1 MKRRIKLLSFCLLS
15 AIVINRYENDYKISS
30 QSFERHMEIEK
41 NRLTLDEIEKRYYD
55 FFDNYKVKYNFSKGL
70 ASSKDVEK
78 LDELAASKQEC
89 DFQFIGSNDDFVAK
103 IIDNTNKYIEEHPSS
118 KYINALDSDDVTYK
132 PMTLNLKNTLRNEI
146 SLIQANKLSSNSN
159 EDLCKLSDLVVLLYT
174 EPIDNALYGDY
185 VNKDNKITIYL
196 DNVIN
201 INYSSID
208 SFTQISEIFLHE
220 INHARQHICKDRE
233 EKEELAFNK
242 YITSIVE
249 SSAESAIY
257 NENNSK
263 YYRDMLGNE
272 NIYFLERCFE
282 DELQLLTLTDEDT
295 NLNDYYASIFDS
307 DIDAFLDY
315 FNIKTEKDKKAFL
328 NILREKDAIFL
339 RNSIAKSIAFN
350 DELTVKEAS
359 DIIGYGYKVE
369 IMRLALRN
377 VIATNMER
385 EEKFTPLKLSLYGNL
400 IFNMACQGTVTESGK
415 QDERFI
421 EQVNIFRKIYE
432 SYISDTCDISKELA
446 ADYMELFV
454 DSDSDEYSSIKE
466 TFGINDKFSQDVSF
480 LNQNNDTSHSYK
492 QIAKTKTL
500 QFRLESK

>member
-1 MKRRIKLLSFCLLS
+1 MKRIIKLLSFYLLS

-78 LDELAASKQEC
+78 LDELVASKQEC
-89 DFQFIGSNDDFVAK
+89 DFQFIGSNDDLVAK

-118 KYINALDSDDVTYK
+118 KYINALDSDNFVYK
-132 PMTLNLKNTLRNEI
+132 AMTLNLKNTLSDEI
-146 SLIQANKLSSNSN
+146 ALIQANKLSSNSN

-174 EPIDNALYGDY
+174 EPIDNALYGNY

-208 SFTQISEIFLHE
+208 FFTQVSEIFLHE

-263 YYRDMLGNE
+263 YYSDMLGNE

-328 NILREKDAIFL
+328 NILSEKDAIFL
-339 RNSIAKSIAFN
+339 RNSIAKNIAFN

-385 EEKFTPLKLSLYGNL
+385 EEKFNSLELSIYGSL

-446 ADYMELFV
+446 ADEMELLV
-454 DSDSDEYSSIKE
+454 DSDPDEYYSIKE
-466 TFGINDKFSQDVSF
+466 TIGINNKFSQDVSF
-480 LNQNNDTSHSYK
+480 LNQNNDISHSYK

-500 QFRLESK
+500 KK

>member
-1 MKRRIKLLSFCLLS
+1 MKRRIKLLSFWLLS
-15 AIVINRYENDYKISS
+15 VIVINRYENDYKFSS

-103 IIDNTNKYIEEHPSS
+103 IIDNTNKYIEKHPSS
-118 KYINALDSDDVTYK
+118 NYINALNSDDVAYK
-132 PMTLNLKNTLRNEI
+132 PMTLNLKNTLRDEI
-146 SLIQANKLSSNSN
+146 SLIQANQLSSNNN

-196 DNVIN
+196 DNVTN
-201 INYSSID
+201 INYSSVD
-208 SFTQISEIFLHE
+208 FYTQVSEIFLHE

-242 YITSIVE
+242 YTTSIVE

-263 YYRDMLGNE
+263 YYSDMFGNE

-307 DIDAFLDY
+307 DIDAFLDH

-328 NILREKDAIFL
+328 NILREKDAAFL
-339 RNSIAKSIAFN
+339 RNNIAKDIAFN
-350 DELTVKEAS
+350 DELTEKEAS

-377 VIATNMER
+377 IIATNMER

-400 IFNMACQGTVTESGK
+400 IFNMACQGTVTESSK

-446 ADYMELFV
+446 TDYMGLLV
-454 DSDSDEYSSIKE
+454 DSDLDELKE
-466 TFGINDKFSQDVSF
+466 IMGINDKFSQDVSF
-480 LNQNNDTSHSYK
+480 LKQNNDTLHSYK
-492 QIAKTKTL
+492 QIVKTKIL
-500 QFRLESK
+500 KR

>member
-1 MKRRIKLLSFCLLS
+1 MKLLSFWLLS
-15 AIVINRYENDYKISS
+15 AIAISRYENDYKFSS

-70 ASSKDVEK
+70 ASSKDVKK

-103 IIDNTNKYIEEHPSS
+103 IIDNTNKYIEKHPSS
-118 KYINALDSDDVTYK
+118 NYINALDSDDVTYK
-132 PMTLNLKNTLRNEI
+132 PMTLNLKNTLSDEI
-146 SLIQANKLSSNSN
+146 ALIQSNQLSSNNN

-174 EPIDNALYGDY
+174 KPIYNDLYGDY

-196 DNVIN
+196 DNVTN
-201 INYSSID
+201 IYYPSID
-208 SFTQISEIFLHE
+208 FFTQVSEIFLHE
-220 INHARQHICKDRE
+220 IDHARQHICKDRE
-233 EKEELAFNK
+233 EKGELAFNK
-242 YITSIVE
+242 YVSSIVE

-257 NENNSK
+257 NENNSE
-263 YYRDMLGNE
+263 YYSDMLGNE
-272 NIYFLERCFE
+272 NIYFSERCFE

-295 NLNDYYASIFDS
+295 NINDYYASIFDS
-307 DIDAFLDY
+307 DIDAFLTH
-315 FNIKTEKDKKAFL
+315 FNIKTDKDKKAFL
-328 NILREKDAIFL
+328 NILREKDAAFL
-339 RNSIAKSIAFN
+339 RNNIAKDIAFN
-350 DELTVKEAS
+350 DELTVTEAS
-359 DIIGYGYKVE
+359 DVIGYGYKVE
-369 IMRLALRN
+369 IIRLALRN

-385 EEKFTPLKLSLYGNL
+385 EEKFTPLKLSLYGNV

-446 ADYMELFV
+446 ADYMELMINCEE
-454 DSDSDEYSSIKE
+454 DEYYYVKE
-466 TFGINDKFSQDVSF
+466 TMGINEKFSQDISF
-480 LNQNNDTSHSYK
+480 LTKNNDTSHSYQ

-500 QFRLESK
+500 KR

>member
-1 MKRRIKLLSFCLLS
+1 MKRRIKLLSFWLLS
-15 AIVINRYENDYKISS
+15 AIVINRYENDYKFSS

-103 IIDNTNKYIEEHPSS
+103 IIDNTNKYIEKHPSS
-118 KYINALDSDDVTYK
+118 NYINALDSDNIAYK
-132 PMTLNLKNTLRNEI
+132 PMTLNLKNTLSDEI
-146 SLIQANKLSSNSN
+146 ALIQANQLSSNSN

-196 DNVIN
+196 DNVTN

-208 SFTQISEIFLHE
+208 FYTQVSEIFLHE

-233 EKEELAFNK
+233 EKGELAFNK
-242 YITSIVE
+242 YTTSIVE

-263 YYRDMLGNE
+263 YYSDMFGNE
-272 NIYFLERCFE
+272 NIYFSERCFE

-328 NILREKDAIFL
+328 NILREKDAAFL
-339 RNSIAKSIAFN
+339 RNNIAKDIAFN
-350 DELTVKEAS
+350 DELTEKEAS

-400 IFNMACQGTVTESGK
+400 IFNMACQGTVTESSK

-446 ADYMELFV
+446 TDYMGLLV
-454 DSDSDEYSSIKE
+454 DSDLDELKE
-466 TFGINDKFSQDVSF
+466 IMGINDKFSQDVSF
-480 LNQNNDTSHSYK
+480 LKQNNDTLHSYK
-492 QIAKTKTL
+492 QIVKTKTL
-500 QFRLESK
+500 KR

>member
-1 MKRRIKLLSFCLLS
+1 MKRRIKLLSFWLLS
-15 AIVINRYENDYKISS
+15 AIVINRYENDYKFRS

-41 NRLTLDEIEKRYYD
+41 NRLTLDEIERRYYD

-103 IIDNTNKYIEEHPSS
+103 IIDNTNKYIEKHPSS
-118 KYINALDSDDVTYK
+118 NYINALDSDDVTYK
-132 PMTLNLKNTLRNEI
+132 PMTLNFKNTLRDEI
-146 SLIQANKLSSNSN
+146 SLIQANQLSSNSN

-196 DNVIN
+196 DNVTN
-201 INYSSID
+201 INYLSID
-208 SFTQISEIFLHE
+208 FYTQVSEIFLHE

-242 YITSIVE
+242 YTTSIVE

-263 YYRDMLGNE
+263 YYSDMFGNE

-307 DIDAFLDY
+307 DIDAFFDH

-328 NILREKDAIFL
+328 NILREKDAAFL
-339 RNSIAKSIAFN
+339 RNNIAKDIAFN
-350 DELTVKEAS
+350 DELTLKEAS

-377 VIATNMER
+377 IIATNMER

-446 ADYMELFV
+446 TDYMGLLV
-454 DSDSDEYSSIKE
+454 DSDLDELKE
-466 TFGINDKFSQDVSF
+466 IMGINDKFSQDVSF
-480 LNQNNDTSHSYK
+480 LKQNNDTSHSYK
-492 QIAKTKTL
+492 QIVKTKTL
-500 QFRLESK
+500 KR

>member
-1 MKRRIKLLSFCLLS
+1 MKRRMKLLSFWLLS
-15 AIVINRYENDYKISS
+15 AIAISRYENDYKFSS
-30 QSFERHMEIEK
+30 QSFERHMELEK
-41 NRLTLDEIEKRYYD
+41 DRLTLDEIEKRYYD

-89 DFQFIGSNDDFVAK
+89 DFQFIGSNDQLVAK

-118 KYINALDSDDVTYK
+118 NYINALDSDDVDLAYRAVV
-132 PMTLNLKNTLRNEI
+132 LNLKSTLRDEI
-146 SLIQANKLSSNSN
+146 ALIQGNQLSNNNN

-174 EPIDNALYGDY
+174 KPIDNHLYGDY

-196 DNVIN
+196 DNIDP
-201 INYSSID
+201 SIAF
-208 SFTQISEIFLHE
+208 FTQVSEIFLHE
-220 INHARQHICKDRE
+220 IEHARQHICKDRE
-233 EKEELAFNK
+233 EKGELTFNK
-242 YITSIVE
+242 YTPSIVE

-257 NENNSK
+257 NEKNSE
-263 YYRDMLGNE
+263 YYSDKFGNE

-295 NLNDYYASIFDS
+295 NINDYYASIFDS

-315 FNIKTEKDKKAFL
+315 FNIKTDKDKKAFL
-328 NILREKDAIFL
+328 NILREKDAAFL
-339 RNSIAKSIAFN
+339 RNNIAKNIAFK
-350 DELTVKEAS
+350 DELTATEAS
-359 DIIGYGYKVE
+359 DVIGYGYKVE

-377 VIATNMER
+377 VIATNMEK
-385 EEKFTPLKLSLYGNL
+385 EEKFTPLKLSLYGNV

-421 EQVNIFRKIYE
+421 EQVNIFREIYQ
-432 SYISDTCDISKELA
+432 SYISDTCNISKELA
-446 ADYMELFV
+446 ADYMELMINC
-454 DSDSDEYSSIKE
+454 DQDEYYYVKE
-466 TFGINDKFSQDVSF
+466 TMGINAKFSQDVSF
-480 LNQNNDTSHSYK
+480 LTKNNDTSHSYQ

-500 QFRLESK
+500 KR